1 MFAITP
7 NNLQAM
13 NFTYKHF
20 NTKMYLDLLSVIRIR
35 ELLWKLNKQRQLK
48 DQLDTYFPSQ
58 PILRIAYR
66 LRPRLLV
73 LYHFLF
79 YMFIF
84 Q

>member
-35 ELLWKLNKQRQLK
+35 ELL
-48 DQLDTYFPSQ
+48 
-58 PILRIAYR
+58 
-66 LRPRLLV
+66 
-73 LYHFLF
+73 
-79 YMFIF
+79 
-84 Q
+84 